1 MTAEF
6 VTERAMCTVPI
17 FSIIVPVYNTTDYL
31 PQCVDGVLSQSFDDW
46 ELILVD
52 DGSTDGSGAVCEA
65 YAARDKRVRVLH
77 QANGGVSAAR
87 NAGLDVAVGEY
98 VWFCDS
104 DDSVVPGALDELY
117 ACIADGRPS
126 MVVFPVEQIDSD
138 GNRVGLIPAP
148 EPSFSLDEGPL
159 QCGDLLYPF
168 AHVFKRVLA
177 GGERFDTSLALLEDR
192 DFFYRIAWKAAGRTA
207 VVGHSLYRYLV
218 TREDSAVNSSSVAK
232 SVAATRVQY
241 DIFRHEE
248 SLGYPMPAFRIFAGH
263 TVGVLSLIA
272 RRGSAPDDFE
282 MVRSRLL
289 EQRSNVSLLDGA
301 LKLKCILAL
310 EAPSVFKALA
320 RLTGYAKR
328 ERLGSTV
335 IAAGRK

>member
-6 VTERAMCTVPI
+6 ATEHALRSTPI
-17 FSIIVPVYNTTDYL
+17 FSIIVPVYNTVEYL
-31 PQCVDGVLSQSFDDW
+31 SQCIEGVLCQSFDDW

-52 DGSTDGSGAVCEA
+52 DGSTDGSGEVCEA
-65 YAARDKRVRVLH
+65 YAVCDERIKVLH
-77 QANGGVSAAR
+77 QTNGGVSAAR
-87 NAGLDVAVGEY
+87 NAGLGVALGEY

-104 DDSVVPGALDELY
+104 DDSVVPGALGELY
-117 ACIADGRPS
+117 ACLADGRPS
-126 MVVFPVEQIDSD
+126 MVIFPVEQIDSD

-148 EPSFSLDEGPL
+148 GPSLSVDEGPL
-159 QCGDLLYPF
+159 QCGDLLYPY
-168 AHVFKRVLA
+168 AHVFKRILA
-177 GGERFDTSLALLEDR
+177 DGECFDTSLALLEDR

-207 VVGHSLYRYLV
+207 VIGHSLYRYLV

-241 DIFRHEE
+241 DIFRNEQ
-248 SLGYPMPAFRIFAGH
+248 SLGHPMPAFEIFAGH

-272 RRGSAPDDFE
+272 RRGSAPNDFE

-289 EQRSNVSLLDGA
+289 EQRSSVSLLGGV

-310 EAPSVFKALA
+310 EAPSMFKALA
-320 RLTGYAKR
+320 CLTGFAKR
-328 ERLGSTV
+328 KKLGSTV
-335 IAAGRK
+335 IVAGRK